1 LIEDLHFLDLPG
13 RLARRILRMLA
24 EAQADDMMDPRDV
37 AFGTLSGEH
46 RLPWP
51 YTQAELAGMIGGS
64 RQSVNRLL
72 ADLVSQGLLRF
83 EGDELVVPDA
93 ALLAQAARR

>member
-1 LIEDLHFLDLPG
+1 
-13 RLARRILRMLA
+13 
-24 EAQADDMMDPRDV
+24 
-37 AFGTLSGEH
+37 
-46 RLPWP
+46 
-51 YTQAELAGMIGGS
+51 MIGGS